1 MNFGFLIFDD
11 AEELDWVGPWE
22 VITAW
27 GRLPGGPQHCFT
39 VSEAGGTVRCAK
51 GLRVVADYSFAD
63 CPPLDY
69 LLIPGGQGTRREA
82 HNEVL
87 LGFVKTQGARCRQVI
102 SVCTGS
108 FVLHAAG
115 LLAGK
120 PATTY
125 WGSLNRLREAGV
137 RVEEKRWVRTG
148 NVWTAAGVSA
158 GIDAAL
164 ALVAAEAGA
173 EIAGEVQFYIEYYP
187 EGIRYGQAHTRPDAP
202 AYLREKVGSG
212 GVGSGE

>member
-22 VITAW
+22 VVTAW
-27 GRLPGGPQHCFT
+27 GRLAGGPQRCLT
-39 VSEAGGTVRCAK
+39 VSQTLGVVRCAK
-51 GLRVVADYSFAD
+51 GLRVLADYSFVD

-69 LLIPGGQGTRREA
+69 LLVPGGQGTRREV
-82 HNEVL
+82 HNAALVE
-87 LGFVKTQGARCRQVI
+87 FVRTQAARCRQVL

-115 LLAGK
+115 LLEDK
-120 PATTY
+120 PATTH

-137 RVEEKRWVRTG
+137 TVREERWLRTG

-158 GIDAAL
+158 GIDLAL
-164 ALVAAEAGA
+164 AVVAAEAGD
-173 EIAGEVQFYIEYYP
+173 ETAGEVQLYVEYYP
-187 EGIRYGQAHTRPDAP
+187 VGRRYGSAHLRADAP
-202 AYLREKVGSG
+202 AYLKE
-212 GVGSGE
+212 